1 MGQREIGKRFIHLL
15 GFEELLEE
23 GRITEQPEQELRS
36 QLVRLAVE
44 AFRQEE
50 ISRGCLAELAK
61 KLKVDP
67 LELIELAE
75 ATRTG

>member
-1 MGQREIGKRFIHLL
+1 M
-15 GFEELLEE
+15 
-23 GRITEQPEQELRS
+23 
-36 QLVRLAVE
+36 RLAVE

-50 ISRGCLAELAK
+50 ISRGRLVELAK

-67 LELIELAE
+67 PELIELAE

>member
-1 MGQREIGKRFIHLL
+1 MGQREIGKRFIHFL
-15 GFEELLEE
+15 GFEELLEK
-23 GRITEQPEQELRS
+23 GNTEQPEQELRS

-50 ISRGCLAELAK
+50 ISRGRLVELAK

-67 LELIELAE
+67 PELIELAE